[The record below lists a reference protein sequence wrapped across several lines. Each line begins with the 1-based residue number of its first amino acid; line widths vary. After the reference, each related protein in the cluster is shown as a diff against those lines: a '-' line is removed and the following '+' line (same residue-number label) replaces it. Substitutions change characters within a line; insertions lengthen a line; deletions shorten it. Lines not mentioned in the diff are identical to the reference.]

1 MPLLRGLAGPEY
13 NILKVAGSSLG
24 YKHLPEI
31 RIRISEALSGDKSP
45 LFGKIY
51 SPEMRAKM
59 SEALTGKIATQLTKE
74 KMSEAHTGKI
84 YRKKLSLR

>member
-1 MPLLRGLAGPEY
+1 
-13 NILKVAGSSLG
+13 
-24 YKHLPEI
+24 
-31 RIRISEALSGDKSP
+31 
-45 LFGKIY
+45 
-51 SPEMRAKM
+51 MRAKM

>member
-1 MPLLRGLAGPEY
+1 
-13 NILKVAGSSLG
+13 
-24 YKHLPEI
+24 
-31 RIRISEALSGDKSP
+31 
-45 LFGKIY
+45 
-51 SPEMRAKM
+51 M